1 VRGPALSPPGSPPP
15 TTAGHRPLDR
25 APTRFHDPDMKTA
38 MGWMAGVMAFTLL
51 AGGCATG
58 KKEAPSTIAWSTAMD
73 AALADAGKSGRPIL
87 LDFYTD
93 W

>member
-1 VRGPALSPPGSPPP
+1 M
-15 TTAGHRPLDR
+15 T
-25 APTRFHDPDMKTA
+25 
-38 MGWMAGVMAFTLL
+38 GVMALSL
-51 AGGCATG
+51 IVGACATA
-58 KKEAPSTIAWSTAMD
+58 KKEAPSTIAWNTAMV

>member
-1 VRGPALSPPGSPPP
+1 
-15 TTAGHRPLDR
+15 
-25 APTRFHDPDMKTA
+25 MKTSA
-38 MGWMAGVMAFTLL
+38 LRAWGVAGAFAAVVGIGA
-51 AGGCATG
+51 AGCQKHETAAQA
-58 KKEAPSTIAWSTAMD
+58 KSIAWFTSYD

>member
-1 VRGPALSPPGSPPP
+1 
-15 TTAGHRPLDR
+15 
-25 APTRFHDPDMKTA
+25 
-38 MGWMAGVMAFTLL
+38 MAAAVAI
-51 AGGCATG
+51 AAGCAQP
-58 KKEAPSTIAWSTAMD
+58 KQQAAPSVAWLASYD

>member
-1 VRGPALSPPGSPPP
+1 
-15 TTAGHRPLDR
+15 
-25 APTRFHDPDMKTA
+25 
-38 MGWMAGVMAFTLL
+38 MAGTLAVTL
-51 AGGCATG
+51 AAGCAQQP
-58 KKEAPSTIAWSTAMD
+58 KSIAWHTAYD

>member
-1 VRGPALSPPGSPPP
+1 MSWQ
-15 TTAGHRPLDR
+15 TAY
-25 APTRFHDPDMKTA
+25 
-38 MGWMAGVMAFTLL
+38 
-51 AGGCATG
+51 
-58 KKEAPSTIAWSTAMD
+58 D

>member
-1 VRGPALSPPGSPPP
+1 MRNRAWKGLGV
-15 TTAGHRPLDR
+15 AG
-25 APTRFHDPDMKTA
+25 
-38 MGWMAGVMAFTLL
+38 AFAIVL
-51 AGGCATG
+51 AVGCAQPKLQG
-58 KKEAPSTIAWSTAMD
+58 ARTIAWNTSYD

>member
-1 VRGPALSPPGSPPP
+1 MA
-15 TTAGHRPLDR
+15 R
-25 APTRFHDPDMKTA
+25 AHSGW
-38 MGWMAGVMAFTLL
+38 GWMVGAFAAAVV
-51 AGGCATG
+51 AGGCA
-58 KKEAPSTIAWSTAMD
+58 EPRVAAPTSMSWQTAYD